1 MHRNKLIQLIH
12 IARTEQ
18 SRKGLMDDDS
28 YRAMLRRVTGKD
40 SCKTMSTSELSKVL
54 SAFKSQGFSIKS
66 DNTVKPLSS
75 FPMGRKIW
83 VLWQELAKAGLVND
97 NSEKALEKWIA
108 SELEVEKLT
117 WLHMEPESAHRA
129 IEMLKQWLS
138 RA

>member
-54 SAFKSQGFSIKS
+54 SAFKNQGFSIKS
-66 DNTVKPLSS
+66 DESAKPLRS

-83 VLWQELAKAGLVND
+83 VLWQKLASAKLIND

-108 SELEVEKLT
+108 RELEVENLT
-117 WLHMEPESAHRA
+117 WLHMEPQKAHQA

>member
-18 SRKGLMDDDS
+18 ARNGLMDEDS
-28 YRAMLRRVTGKD
+28 YRAMLRRITGKD

-66 DNTVKPLSS
+66 DGPAKPLRS

-83 VLWQELAKAGLVND
+83 VLWQELAETGLVND
-97 NSEKALEKWIA
+97 HSEKALEKWIA
-108 SELEVEKLT
+108 RELEVEKLT
-117 WLHMEPESAHRA
+117 WLHMEPQKAHQA